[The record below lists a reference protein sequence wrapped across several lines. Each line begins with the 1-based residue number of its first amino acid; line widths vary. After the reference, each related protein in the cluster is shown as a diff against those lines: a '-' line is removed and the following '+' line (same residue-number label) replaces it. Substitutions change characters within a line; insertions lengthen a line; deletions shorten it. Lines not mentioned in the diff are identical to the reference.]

1 MPISQ
6 WHASHFLA
14 SNTLSDAPLNPRHA
28 GPWYN
33 TARKQKKKRRVSF
46 PKQPLEEKKG
56 VESPYYLVQG
66 KNSVTESIQRPRSR
80 PTTLPV
86 PVRPTS
92 FPPPLAPET
101 SWAKRAKV
109 PKARGLSIILCTV
122 LPRVARPCHFLLMF
136 IYIITKTRHA
146 KEMGK
151 DPILAPFTGVT
162 PADLQ
167 M

>member
-1 MPISQ
+1 M
-6 WHASHFLA
+6 LA
-14 SNTLSDAPLNPRHA
+14 RGITLQENR
-28 GPWYN
+28 
-33 TARKQKKKRRVSF
+33 KKKRRVSF